1 MIRILLSHFYLPFLN
16 WKYLYSCFKVQHL
29 MRFELVCFVLNGINP
44 PPPPPEATLK
54 SLCWGGPGYVG
65 KWMVILSNKNEQIT
79 WKHPYLKK
87 QKSDLCLTLRSVR
100 WREKFL
106 NRHNKLRAREKE
118 KKIAYFLITFTLFK
132 PTSFLVYNPLGEHI
146 KKGWFKVC
154 LKWRRIMK

>member
-1 MIRILLSHFYLPFLN
+1 MSHFYLPFLN
-16 WKYLYSCFKVQHL
+16 WKYLYSCSKVRHL

-44 PPPPPEATLK
+44 LPVPTLK

-87 QKSDLCLTLRSVR
+87 QKSDLCLTLRSVC

-106 NRHNKLRAREKE
+106 NRQNKFPAREKE
-118 KKIAYFLITFTLFK
+118 KKVAYFLITLFK
-132 PTSFLVYNPLGEHI
+132 PTSFLVYNPLWEHI
-146 KKGWFKVC
+146 KKGQFKVC
-154 LKWRRIMK
+154 LEWRRIMK